1 MTTTIPSGD
10 EIDANAAERAD
21 DLHRDARPELRGYI
35 DITRRADGSPREI
48 ALTVGYGSY
57 SDRGPSRS
65 DVALSYRVDDEGT
78 ACVRHVADDTSQG
91 DGRLWTKDFR
101 VLALAD
107 DLVCR
112 VPDVERVEPF
122 EERLAD
128 LRRTYTA
135 ELTGRCA
142 EDGCYKQAD
151 RALENG
157 YCRRHDPE
165 TDR

>member
-1 MTTTIPSGD
+1 MTTTVPSGD
-10 EIDANAAERAD
+10 ETDTDAAERAD
-21 DLHRDARPELRGYI
+21 DLHRDARPELRGYV
-35 DITRRADGSPREI
+35 DVTRYADGSPRGI

-57 SDRGPSRS
+57 GDRGPSRS

-78 ACVRHVADDTSQG
+78 ARVRHVADDTTQG
-91 DGRLWTKDFR
+91 NERLWTTDFR

-107 DLVCR
+107 DLVDR
-112 VPDVERVEPF
+112 VPDVERVERF
-122 EERLAD
+122 EERLAS

-135 ELTGRCA
+135 ELAGRCA

-157 YCRRHDPE
+157 HCRRHDPE
-165 TDR
+165 TNR

>member
-10 EIDANAAERAD
+10 ETDADAAERAD
-21 DLHRDARPELRGYI
+21 NLHRDARPELRGYV
-35 DITRRADGSPREI
+35 DVTRQADGSPREI

-57 SDRGPSRS
+57 GDRGPSRN
-65 DVALSYRVDDEGT
+65 DVALSYRVDEEGT
-78 ACVRHVADDTSQG
+78 ARVHHVADDTTQG
-91 DGRLWTKDFR
+91 NERLSTTVFR
-101 VLALAD
+101 VLAVAD
-107 DLVCR
+107 DLVGR
-112 VPDVERVEPF
+112 VPDVERVERF

-142 EDGCYKQAD
+142 EDGCYKQTD
-151 RALENG
+151 HALENG
-157 YCRRHDPE
+157 HCRRHDPE